1 MTPIPEGESRWRGQD
16 GKVYDT
22 FADAVVLG
30 GMRAEALDPD
40 GWQKPRDL
48 RDEAL
53 EDMRQQL
60 AAARA
65 SESRA
70 WERVKLLEARLDDI
84 REALVKR

>member
-1 MTPIPEGESRWRGQD
+1 MGRTVEKI
-16 GKVYDT
+16 
-22 FADAVVLG
+22 
-30 GMRAEALDPD
+30 DPD
-40 GWQKPRDL
+40 GWQRPRDL

-65 SESRA
+65 EAERA
-70 WERVKLLEARLDDI
+70 WARCKLLESRLDLI